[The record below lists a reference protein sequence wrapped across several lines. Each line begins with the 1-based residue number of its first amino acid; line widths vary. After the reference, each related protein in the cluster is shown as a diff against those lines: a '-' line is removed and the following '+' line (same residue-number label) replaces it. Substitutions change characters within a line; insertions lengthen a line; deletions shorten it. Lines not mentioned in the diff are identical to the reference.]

1 MWRRGLI
8 VGIAALAVGGC
19 YPYRLTGDDVVPT
32 DARLA
37 ATGYRLPPGQTLA
50 DTGERLGLTVTE
62 ERLPAAFGDI
72 ALTRFEHAQPRPLI
86 VFCGGNMFRREVSGA
101 RTVELLAPHGDVWIL
116 DYPGYGDTP
125 GAGRPDEFA
134 QLAEA
139 VADRVDRAVAGGRPA
154 GVVFW
159 GHSLGGLVCG
169 DIAGRTEAQSD
180 LVLMA
185 TFQSFDQVVR
195 AGATALVGPLGGLV
209 RPVIGDDVPAV
220 DLAEALAGYEGAAI
234 VVASRD
240 DDVVPFLASARL
252 EAALRRQG
260 LSTRLVAIPSGDHS
274 RIHEVP
280 GLVTRVVETLEGVQP

>member
-101 RTVELLAPHGDVWIL
+101 RTVELLAPPRRCL
-116 DYPGYGDTP
+116 DP
-125 GAGRPDEFA
+125 
-134 QLAEA
+134 
-139 VADRVDRAVAGGRPA
+139 
-154 GVVFW
+154 
-159 GHSLGGLVCG
+159 
-169 DIAGRTEAQSD
+169 
-180 LVLMA
+180 
-185 TFQSFDQVVR
+185 
-195 AGATALVGPLGGLV
+195 
-209 RPVIGDDVPAV
+209 
-220 DLAEALAGYEGAAI
+220 
-234 VVASRD
+234 
-240 DDVVPFLASARL
+240 
-252 EAALRRQG
+252 
-260 LSTRLVAIPSGDHS
+260 
-274 RIHEVP
+274 
-280 GLVTRVVETLEGVQP
+280 